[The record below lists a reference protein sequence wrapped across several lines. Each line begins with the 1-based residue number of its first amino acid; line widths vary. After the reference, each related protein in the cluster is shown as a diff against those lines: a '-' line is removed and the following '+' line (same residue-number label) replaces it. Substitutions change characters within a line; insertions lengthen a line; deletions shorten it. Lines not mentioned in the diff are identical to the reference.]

1 MIILIILGYILSGCF
16 VLLLC
21 QIYEKCEYDNEAMCV
36 VVVLWPVLL
45 VLLLIGVLLP
55 WIVKQ
60 IYKIF
65 IFIVFYTISLFTK
78 DKPENQNKEN
88 KTSEETVFKSEA
100 QMHCPKCGCQFTEN
114 VSNIIANSDNIPHE
128 ISVLST
134 CPSCHEPVCCHA
146 RIKLKKYSIQ
156 KDGSLKEM
164 F

>member
-1 MIILIILGYILSGCF
+1 MIILIIVGYVLLGCL

-21 QIYEKCEYDNEAMCV
+21 QIWEKCELNNEEICLF
-36 VVVLWPVLL
+36 VLCWPISLA
-45 VLLLIGVLLP
+45 LLLIRVLLP
-55 WIVKQ
+55 WIINH

-78 DKPENQNKEN
+78 DKPEIQNKEN

-114 VSNIIANSDNIPHE
+114 VSNIIVNSENIPHE